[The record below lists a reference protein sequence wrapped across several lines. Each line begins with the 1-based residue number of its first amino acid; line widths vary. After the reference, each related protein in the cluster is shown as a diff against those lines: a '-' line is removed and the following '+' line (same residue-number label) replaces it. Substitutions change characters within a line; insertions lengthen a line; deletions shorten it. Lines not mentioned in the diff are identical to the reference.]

1 MPYLLHCT
9 SCDRKHVVTTG
20 QAGGQVR
27 CDCGAAIDVPTVR
40 GLRELAEVHEAT
52 APRKAW
58 STRSSVV
65 FLGAV
70 ITLAG
75 LVLAGFL
82 HVRAAQVR
90 PHGSFAD
97 DIRTMSPRDTWDL
110 WSGFMRHGI
119 GWSRNKGPEQLKAMK
134 DYEELKR
141 WEWIAFGLA
150 GAGAVLV
157 VIGLTLVGQRGGA
170 AAKRPP
176 RRPVASAQPK

>member
-1 MPYLLHCT
+1 MPYLLPCPQ
-9 SCDRKHVVTTG
+9 CDRKLPVTTG

-40 GLRELAEVHEAT
+40 GLRELVEVHEAT
-52 APRKAW
+52 AQRQAW

-65 FLGAV
+65 FWGAV
-70 ITLAG
+70 IALGGLA
-75 LVLAGFL
+75 LAGFL
-82 HVRAAQVR
+82 HVRAVQVR

-110 WSGFMRHGI
+110 WSSFLRHGI
-119 GWSRNKGPEQLKAMK
+119 GWNRNQGPEQLKAIK

-141 WEWIAFGLA
+141 WEWIALGLA
-150 GAGAVLV
+150 GAGVLF
-157 VIGLTLVGQRGGA
+157 IILGLTLIRDRA
-170 AAKRPP
+170 RPAKPPP

>member
-1 MPYLLHCT
+1 MPYLLPCT
-9 SCDRKHVVTTG
+9 QCDRKHAVTTG

-27 CDCGAAIDVPTVR
+27 CECGAAIDVPTVR
-40 GLRELAEVHEAT
+40 GLRELVEVHEAT
-52 APRKAW
+52 AQRRTW

-70 ITLAG
+70 ITLGG
-75 LVLAGFL
+75 LALAGFL

-97 DIRTMSPRDTWDL
+97 DIRTMSPRDTWEL
-110 WSGFMRHGI
+110 WSSFLRHGI
-119 GWSRNKGPEQLKAMK
+119 GWNRNQGPEQLKAIK

-150 GAGAVLV
+150 GAGVLL
-157 VIGLTLVGQRGGA
+157 IILGLTLVRDRA
-170 AAKRPP
+170 RRAKPPP